1 MGSPIL
7 HALWYYR
14 VMKSRIPVS
23 QVVAT
28 AGGSSSLGDV
38 ADNLHGATGVFTN
51 IFTDIF
57 YIIGVMLVT
66 AAIIKYRDHR
76 MNQQE
81 TPLTRVLVLL
91 FSGLVI
97 GFGPFMVNHFGQ
109 HVSQYNV

>member
-1 MGSPIL
+1 
-7 HALWYYR
+7 
-14 VMKSRIPVS
+14 
-23 QVVAT
+23 
-28 AGGSSSLGDV
+28 
-38 ADNLHGATGVFTN
+38 
-51 IFTDIF
+51 
-57 YIIGVMLVT
+57 MLVT